1 MQQQQVVVGVEEEE
15 SEKARES
22 ARERQ
27 RPERIRKAV
36 EDPDQ
41 STSSPLVP
49 MC

>member
-1 MQQQQVVVGVEEEE
+1 MKKNKKHKKGNAKK
-15 SEKARES
+15 EKK
-22 ARERQ
+22 
-27 RPERIRKAV
+27 ERIRKAV